1 MNILPGLEVQNGE
14 NLTLQCVVD
23 ISTTSH
29 VKPQHWVLF
38 YKDDVLFHNVSSMK
52 NTESYFIPQARVCDA
67 GTYKCTV
74 ILNNKEKT
82 TLEYQVW
89 VKGVSDPRVT
99 LDKKE
104 AIEGG
109 VVTVNC
115 SVPEENPP
123 IYFTIEKLKLDAKGF
138 KQKREKVSQNQNFMV
153 MEFTVEEQDHV
164 ILFQCQARIFS
175 GTNVEISK
183 AIRSELVTVTGQ
195 SPTLSFSSLSG
206 LLVGMGRKPRNWKGA
221 GAF

>member
-1 MNILPGLEVQNGE
+1 M
-14 NLTLQCVVD
+14 
-23 ISTTSH
+23 
-29 VKPQHWVLF
+29 
-38 YKDDVLFHNVSSMK
+38 
-52 NTESYFIPQARVCDA
+52 
-67 GTYKCTV
+67 
-74 ILNNKEKT
+74 
-82 TLEYQVW
+82 
-89 VKGVSDPRVT
+89 T